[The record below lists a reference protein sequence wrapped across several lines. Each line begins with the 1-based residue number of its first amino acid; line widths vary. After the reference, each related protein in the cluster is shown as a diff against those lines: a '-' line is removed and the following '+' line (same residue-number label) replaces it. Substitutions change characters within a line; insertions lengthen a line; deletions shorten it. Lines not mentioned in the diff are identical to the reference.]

1 MLDLCRPAAELLQLQ
16 QTLME
21 QCFPASTVLLPS
33 GAQVA
38 VRQCGQRSGKPSIVL
53 LHGISSGAPS
63 WLHPALLLAEHHHVL
78 AWDAPGYGD
87 STPLPE
93 AAPSAEAYA
102 QRLDALLQAQGITSC
117 VLVGHSLGALMGAA
131 YAAGA
136 GRHCVQRLVLISPA
150 GGYGAADAADKR
162 ERVRDERRG
171 ALRTLGVDG
180 IAERIPARLL
190 SDSASAADRAWV
202 QWNASRL
209 HAKGYLQAVELLC
222 NTDLGACRPL
232 DMPVAVYCGDADV
245 VTPPAQCAA
254 WAATLAAPFSLIPG
268 AGHASPVQ
276 QPAAVAR
283 LVAAAVPG
291 DAAHG

>member
-1 MLDLCRPAAELLQLQ
+1 
-16 QTLME
+16 ME

-93 AAPSAEAYA
+93 AVPTVEAYA
-102 QRLDALLQAQGITSC
+102 QRLDALLRAQDITSC

-136 GRHCVQRLVLISPA
+136 GRHGVQRLVLISPA
-150 GGYGAADAADKR
+150 GGYGAADAADQR

-190 SDSASAADRAWV
+190 STSASAADRAWV

-222 NTDLGACRPL
+222 NTDLGAYCP
-232 DMPVAVYCGDADV
+232 MGVPVEVHCGDADV

-254 WAATLAAPFSLIPG
+254 WAAALAAPFALISD

-276 QPAAVAR
+276 QPVAVAR
-283 LVAAAVPG
+283 LVATAATDNP
-291 DAAHG
+291 DHG

>member
-1 MLDLCRPAAELLQLQ
+1 MLDQSIPTVELQ

-33 GAQVA
+33 GAQVV

-102 QRLDALLQAQGITSC
+102 QRLDELLQAQGIASC
-117 VLVGHSLGALMGAA
+117 VLVGHSLGALMGCA
-131 YAAGA
+131 YAATLGKQVV
-136 GRHCVQRLVLISPA
+136 RRLVLVSPA

-162 ERVRDERRG
+162 EQVRDERRG

-180 IAERIPARLL
+180 IAQRIPLRLL
-190 SDSASAADRAWV
+190 SGSASAADRAWV
-202 QWNASRL
+202 QWNAARL

-222 NTDLGACRPL
+222 NADLGANPQL
-232 DMPVAVYCGDADV
+232 EMPVEVHCGDADV

-254 WAATLAAPFSLIPG
+254 WAEKLGAPFFLIAD

-276 QPAAVAR
+276 QPAALAR
-283 LVAAAVPG
+283 VFAAAVPG
-291 DAAHG
+291 DIRHG